1 MESIVVTKAST
12 DILITVNCTAS
23 ETFETWWQWRM
34 AEDTKSQRHAA
45 KGRFTRKLNKLRKS
59 VADDKGVIKQNY
71 DELTWGLEDSHNAG
85 EDAIPALRKVQQ
97 ALEVSLADCK
107 EANDKY
113 CEFLNRYEALMKV
126 GWILFVQKQYN
137 KVINIIESHIAKVSP
152 KSHDQNIEAKLSNL
166 CLEKSKCPGLM
177 VI

>member
-1 MESIVVTKAST
+1 M
-12 DILITVNCTAS
+12 
-23 ETFETWWQWRM
+23 
-34 AEDTKSQRHAA
+34 
-45 KGRFTRKLNKLRKS
+45 
-59 VADDKGVIKQNY
+59 
-71 DELTWGLEDSHNAG
+71 EDSHNAG

-137 KVINIIESHIAKVSP
+137 KVINRIESHIAKISP
-152 KSHDQNIEAKLSNL
+152 ESRGQNIEAKLSNL
-166 CLEKSKCPGLM
+166 CLEKIKMPRLDGDLREYPRLKKDFKIQVMPSLTNNTACYTLRSCLGKEPMAVVKGVDDDITEMWKRLDEKYGDAAKLADAIIDS
-177 VI
+177 VHE